1 MDVFT
6 TLIRLKIIPLLKRG
20 NLLYIIIG
28 ALDLFLII
36 FAYQLSYLFIFSNR
50 KLFIFSG
57 KEIVLHFLLIIPVWI
72 LILYIINIT
81 EIPRTKKFRVLFYEY
96 LLSAVV
102 VFTFQVLLLF
112 IPKVDKLSISFVL
125 LFTILGFVFLFT
137 IRFLEYNVLKL
148 YRSKGFNYV
157 NLVLIA
163 DDSSIP
169 FIDRLLST
177 KEWGYRI
184 VMIFSSSRQLME
196 RYGSSIKILPEKTFI
211 VLHDILE
218 VDMIDEVM
226 YIKDKANQSEVRRT
240 IRSCEELGVVFRLL
254 YTQSQHVITNAI
266 LSTIANAR
274 FLTFINIPNN
284 SLALVIKKIMDVFI
298 SAIMIIL
305 FSPFFALT
313 GILIKLNSKG
323 PVIYK
328 QARIGLRGRQ
338 FYLYKFRTMVD
349 NADLFRKDLESQ
361 NEADGPVFK
370 IKEDPR
376 ITKVG
381 KFLRKTGLDELPQ
394 LFNILKGEMS
404 LIGPRPPVLS
414 ETKQY
419 KRWQLRRISVRP
431 GLSCF
436 WQVRDDRNDIKF
448 EKWMKLD
455 LAYIDNWSLRL
466 DFLILFRTMRA
477 VIKRT
482 GV

>member
-1 MDVFT
+1 MDIFGV
-6 TLIRLKIIPLLKRG
+6 LIRLKIIPLLKKG

-28 ALDLFLII
+28 ALDLFSII
-36 FAYQLSYLFIFSNR
+36 FAYQISYFFNCSCL

-57 KEIVLHFLLIIPVWI
+57 KEIILHFLLIIPVWV
-72 LILYIINIT
+72 LILCVIKIT

-102 VFTFQVLLLF
+102 VFAFQVLLLF

-137 IRFLEYNVLKL
+137 VRFLEYNVLQF

-169 FIDRLLST
+169 LIKKLLST
-177 KEWGYRI
+177 KEWGYR
-184 VMIFSSSRQLME
+184 VVLIFSSSRQLME
-196 RYGSSIKILPEKTFI
+196 RYGSSIKILPEKTL
-211 VLHDILE
+211 VALHDILE
-218 VDMIDEVM
+218 VYMIDEVM
-226 YIKDKANQSEVRRT
+226 YIKDKANQVEVRKT

-254 YTQSQHVITNAI
+254 HTQSRHVITNAI
-266 LSTIANAR
+266 LSTIANTR
-274 FLTFINIPNN
+274 FLTFINTPNN
-284 SLALVIKKIMDVFI
+284 SLALVIKKIIDIYI

-305 FSPFFALT
+305 FTPFFALV

-328 QARIGLRGRQ
+328 QTRVGLRGRQ
-338 FYLYKFRTMVD
+338 FYLYKFRTMTV
-349 NADLFRKDLESQ
+349 NADHLLKDIESQ

-370 IKEDPR
+370 IQNDFR
-376 ITKVG
+376 VTKVG

-404 LIGPRPPVLS
+404 LIGPRPPILS

-419 KRWQLRRISVRP
+419 KKWQLRRLSVKP

-436 WQVRDDRNDIKF
+436 WQVKDNRHNIEF
-448 EKWMKLD
+448 EKWMELD

-466 DFLILFRTMRA
+466 DLLIFFRTFGT
-477 VIKRT
+477 VLKRT
-482 GV
+482 GA